1 MILPTMTY
9 AEIANEL
16 DKDAK
21 SLYGYIEYILSDNKY
36 RRIGM
41 KHSEPICF
49 KPVFWESKRK
59 NQYFIIPNTN
69 GKKDLKKYGLAFY
82 VWCYYTDAKNK
93 KNGVMIL
100 SNGTYSFFR
109 GHLFDRYA
117 ERFFDN
123 TSMTT
128 VDLMVKFASNN
139 SFIVSRPFST
149 AFKYKN
155 SYFAVVNDGAILGTY
170 TNGYF
175 VYNTFITEEMMK
187 GSEIDYNEIGKNE
200 LKECIEWRKNKEYVK
215 FKMIEKMHMETM
227 RMAS

>member
-1 MILPTMTY
+1 MILPTMTFP
-9 AEIANEL
+9 EIANEL

-21 SLYGYIEYILSDNKY
+21 SLYGYIDHKLSDNKY

-49 KPVFWESKRK
+49 KHIFWESKRK
-59 NQYFIIPNTN
+59 NKYFIIPNTN
-69 GKKDLKKYGLAFY
+69 GKKDLKKYGLNFY
-82 VWCYYTDAKNK
+82 VWSYYTDGKNK
-93 KNGVMIL
+93 NNGVMIL
-100 SNGTYSFFR
+100 SNGTYLFFK

-117 ERFFDN
+117 ERFFGD

-128 VDLMVKFASNN
+128 INLMVEFASNN

-149 AFKYKN
+149 AVKYKN
-155 SYFAVVNDGAILGTY
+155 SYFATVNDGVILGTF
-170 TNGYF
+170 TKGYF
-175 VYNTFITEEMMK
+175 VYNTFITEEMLK
-187 GSEIDYNEIGKNE
+187 GSEVDYNEFGQQE
-200 LKECIEWRKNKEYVK
+200 LNKCIEWRKNKEYVK